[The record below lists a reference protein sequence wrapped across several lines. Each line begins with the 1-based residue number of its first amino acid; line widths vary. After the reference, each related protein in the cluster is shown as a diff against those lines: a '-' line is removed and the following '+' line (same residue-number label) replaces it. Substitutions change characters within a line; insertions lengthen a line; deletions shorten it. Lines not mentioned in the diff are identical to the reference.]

1 MKLMIALLLL
11 TQHFISPP
19 LDGQEIDLALQDLLT
34 YREFREY
41 GTKKKYRN
49 RMDLFRKVLEARS
62 SLLEQFVHENKLEE
76 LREMLLRIR
85 ALCPHVE
92 DESSNVEKGSDLRS
106 KQVKKLEIHLRKL
119 VKTVKDL
126 QTVAPVKYSENFEIT
141 AEALERLRKILLTQ
155 VLGYSLSTSGLTDPS
170 RTQAV
175 SNVIKSFSIFYL
187 LHPWGDCPARSA

>member
-19 LDGQEIDLALQDLLT
+19 ADGQEIDLALQDLLT
-34 YREFREY
+34 YRELREY

-62 SLLEQFVHENKLEE
+62 SLLEQFVHENKMEE

-92 DESSNVEKGSDLRS
+92 HESSDVKKGSDLRS
-106 KQVKKLEIHLRKL
+106 KQVRKLEIHLRKL
-119 VKTVKDL
+119 VQIVKDL
-126 QTVAPVKYSENFEIT
+126 QTVAPVKYAEEFEVT
-141 AEALERLRKILLTQ
+141 AEALERLRRILLTQ
-155 VLGYSLSTSGLTDPS
+155 VIGYSFSKSGITDSS
-170 RTQAV
+170 RTWALQAKRFLD
-175 SNVIKSFSIFYL
+175 I
-187 LHPWGDCPARSA
+187 SAPPDRHRL